1 MYSYIMQQQKAK
13 ANMQALGDVEALVEA
28 IGDVEAEAIGEA
40 EEEIQQIIYRETFN
54 DNSNLKNYKITS
66 LNEFYYREENS
77 INVQADLAEEQTF
90 CHYDEICSRQKL
102 CGDCAAD
109 EYEQNQYEE
118 DWENYKIDSMC
129 QDD

>member
-1 MYSYIMQQQKAK
+1 
-13 ANMQALGDVEALVEA
+13 MQAAGEVEVEALGEVDA
-28 IGDVEAEAIGEA
+28 YAEAEG
-40 EEEIQQIIYRETFN
+40 EIQQIIYRETFS

-66 LNEFYYREENS
+66 LTEFYYREESS
-77 INVQADLAEEQTF
+77 INVQADLAAEDSAAEDLAAEEQTF

-109 EYEQNQYEE
+109 EYEQDQYEE

>member
-1 MYSYIMQQQKAK
+1 
-13 ANMQALGDVEALVEA
+13 MQAATEATEVLGEAYA
-28 IGDVEAEAIGEA
+28 EAEG
-40 EEEIQQIIYRETFN
+40 EIQQIIYRETFN

-66 LNEFYYREENS
+66 LNEFYYREES
-77 INVQADLAEEQTF
+77 LINATEDQAKQVQEAEDLAKDSAEEQTF

-109 EYEQNQYEE
+109 EYEQDQYEE

>member
-1 MYSYIMQQQKAK
+1 
-13 ANMQALGDVEALVEA
+13 MQAVGEVEA
-28 IGDVEAEAIGEA
+28 IGEVEAYAEA
-40 EEEIQQIIYRETFN
+40 EEEIQQIIYRETFS

-66 LNEFYYREENS
+66 LNEFYYREES
-77 INVQADLAEEQTF
+77 LINATEDSAEEQTF

-109 EYEQNQYEE
+109 EYEQDQYEE

>member
-1 MYSYIMQQQKAK
+1 
-13 ANMQALGDVEALVEA
+13 MQALGEVHGEVHA
-28 IGDVEAEAIGEA
+28 EAEG
-40 EEEIQQIIYRETFN
+40 EIQPIIYRETFN

-66 LNEFYYREENS
+66 LNEFYYREES
-77 INVQADLAEEQTF
+77 LINAQADQAKQVQEAEDLAEEQTF

-109 EYEQNQYEE
+109 EYEQDQYEE

>member
-1 MYSYIMQQQKAK
+1 MTEV
-13 ANMQALGDVEALVEA
+13 LGEVH
-28 IGDVEAEAIGEA
+28 GEVLCEV
-40 EEEIQQIIYRETFN
+40 EEEIQQIIYRETFS

-66 LNEFYYREENS
+66 LNEFYYREESS
-77 INVQADLAEEQTF
+77 INVQADQAKQVQEAEDLAEYSAKDSAEEQTF

-109 EYEQNQYEE
+109 EYEQDQYEE

>member
-1 MYSYIMQQQKAK
+1 
-13 ANMQALGDVEALVEA
+13 MQAATEVLGEVEALGEVE
-28 IGDVEAEAIGEA
+28 G
-40 EEEIQQIIYRETFN
+40 EIQQIIYRETFS

-66 LNEFYYREENS
+66 LNDFYYREESS
-77 INVQADLAEEQTF
+77 INGQADLSAEDLAAEEQTF
-90 CHYDEICSRQKL
+90 CHYDEVCSRQKL

-109 EYEQNQYEE
+109 EYEQDQYEE

>member
-1 MYSYIMQQQKAK
+1 
-13 ANMQALGDVEALVEA
+13 MQALGEALGEVH
-28 IGDVEAEAIGEA
+28 VEA
-40 EEEIQQIIYRETFN
+40 EEEIQQIIYRETFS

-66 LNEFYYREENS
+66 LNEFYYREESS
-77 INVQADLAEEQTF
+77 INMQADQAKQVQEAEDLAEDLAKDSAEEQTF

-109 EYEQNQYEE
+109 EYEQDQYEE